1 MHEDSLLRSLVRQ
14 IEGLARDEG
23 AANVVAADVWIGA
36 LSHLETEQHFREH
49 FDRAAAGTV
58 AEGAE
63 LRLTF
68 SDDPLHEDARGL
80 RLLRVDVEEEQ
91 ARQ

>member
-1 MHEDSLLRSLVRQ
+1 MHEDSLLQALVRQ
-14 IEGLARDEG
+14 IEDVARDEG
-23 AANVVAADVWIGA
+23 AANVVAADVWVGA

-68 SDDPLHEDARGL
+68 SDDPLHEDAGGL
-80 RLLRVDVEEEQ
+80 RLERIDVEKQ
-91 ARQ
+91 

>member
-1 MHEDSLLRSLVRQ
+1 MHEDSLLRALVRQ
-14 IEGLARDEG
+14 IEGVARDE
-23 AANVVAADVWIGA
+23 ASSKVLSADVWVGA
-36 LSHLETEQHFREH
+36 LSHLESEEHFREH

-68 SDDPLHEDARGL
+68 SDDPLHEDAGGL
-80 RLLRVDVEEEQ
+80 RLERIDVEEK
-91 ARQ
+91 